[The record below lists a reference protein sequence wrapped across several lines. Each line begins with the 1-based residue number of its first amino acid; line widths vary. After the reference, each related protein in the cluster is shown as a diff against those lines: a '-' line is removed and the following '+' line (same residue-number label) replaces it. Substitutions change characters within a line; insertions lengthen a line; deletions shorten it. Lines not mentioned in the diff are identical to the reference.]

1 MRRAVERDEGAGE
14 RFPAAARIG
23 SSEQI
28 RAVFREGVRHEAG
41 TLEVFVRR
49 SPAGRA
55 RAAFVVPRHGH
66 TIVERN
72 RLKRRLREIVRR
84 GWLARAHREGPALD
98 VVVRARP
105 GAYGASFDRL
115 RRDLSQRLEA
125 VSWEEGS
132 SSA

>member
-1 MRRAVERDEGAGE
+1 MERDEDGGE
-14 RFPAAARIG
+14 RFPPAARIG

-41 TLEVFVRR
+41 PLELFVRP
-49 SPAGRA
+49 SPAGRP
-55 RAAFVVPRHGH
+55 RVAFVVPRHGH

-84 GWLARAHREGPALD
+84 GWMARAHRDGPEVD

-115 RRDLSQRLEA
+115 RSDLSQRLEA
-125 VSWEEGS
+125 VSWDEGF

>member
-1 MRRAVERDEGAGE
+1 MAAEGDGADGE

-28 RAVFREGVRHEAG
+28 RTVFREGTRHGAG
-41 TLEVFVRR
+41 ALEVFVLP
-49 SPAGRA
+49 SPAARP
-55 RAAFVVPRHGH
+55 RAAFVVPRHGR
-66 TIVERN
+66 TIAERN

-84 GWLARAHREGPALD
+84 GWLPRAHREGPALD

-115 RRDLSQRLEA
+115 RRDLVNRLEA
-125 VSWEEGS
+125 VSWDEGS